1 MQCRGTNCLEV
12 SNLSWCWNL
21 IACRCAYPGATAITN
36 LSWVQEQSKNRDK
49 QPTFIV
55 RVNGCLFLFKKIT
68 PYQPLIASG
77 IIVGKFLWFQKQSPK
92 WTKEISDLS
101 KQIKK
106 LTAIQIGA
114 NIPAKQNPALN
125 KKIQSL
131 IRVRKEKISGFQFN
145 KLTWAQI
152 PSLLFPDFFFNIWN
166 TGHQIVS
173 RGILLQ
179 RIIKPVGNHFTPCT
193 QTLVN
198 IAGGMI
204 TLTGAA
210 TSLLR
215 QINVISPDNPAGLT
229 LIGLAIAVST
239 IEGIILVKNWAES
252 TVEQNNPAFK

>member
-1 MQCRGTNCLEV
+1 MA
-12 SNLSWCWNL
+12 
-21 IACRCAYPGATAITN
+21 IHGALQT
-36 LSWVQEQSKNRDK
+36 
-49 QPTFIV
+49 TF
-55 RVNGCLFLFKKIT
+55 NGCLFLFKKIT

>member
-1 MQCRGTNCLEV
+1 M
-12 SNLSWCWNL
+12 
-21 IACRCAYPGATAITN
+21 AIYST
-36 LSWVQEQSKNRDK
+36 LQI
-49 QPTFIV
+49 TFK
-55 RVNGCLFLFKKIT
+55 GCLFLFKKIT
-68 PYQPLIASG
+68 PYQPLITSG
-77 IIVGKFLWFQKQSPK
+77 IIIGKFLWIQKQSPK
-92 WTKEISDLS
+92 WKKEIRDLS
-101 KQIKK
+101 KEIKK
-106 LTAIQIGA
+106 LTMIQICA
-114 NIPAKQNPALN
+114 KIPAEQNPDLN

-131 IRVRKEKISGFQFN
+131 IRVRNEKMSGFQFT

-179 RIIKPVGNHFTPCT
+179 RTIKPMGNHFTPCT
-193 QTLVN
+193 KTMVN
-198 IAGGMI
+198 ITGGMI

-215 QINVISPDNPAGLT
+215 QLNIISPDNPVGHT